1 MTSIDTSVM
10 VARMQA
16 LSSAVSSLGPALEAA
31 APSGEFQAVLD
42 NANAALT
49 AASDPASP
57 DSSDGAEPGGGS
69 LVPSMTTLGLGDAT
83 GTTGAG
89 AQAEVS
95 GSSVVT
101 DAQQYLGVPYRW
113 GGTDPATGL
122 DCSGLVQ
129 RVYGDLGISLPRT
142 SQEQV
147 NVGTPVASLAQAQP
161 GDLVFFEPT
170 SSGPGHVGIYI
181 GNGQMID
188 APHTGTDVQ
197 VQAVGEPIAIR
208 RVLPGAPTT
217 DSSTSGATTTDS
229 STSGAIGT
237 IPASL
242 HVPSNL
248 VPLFT
253 AAAAQHGVPA
263 ALLAAVAKQESGYNP
278 AAVSS
283 AGAEGIMQLMPSTA
297 AGLGV
302 NALDPAE
309 AIGAG
314 AQLLGELPPAVQ
326 RIRSPCPGRLQRR
339 TRSGGQ
345 IRRRPALSPDHRLC
359 ERHHGHARSGVM
371 SPIEGAL
378 LNTAPA
384 DEPHA
389 RSESCHRGRTRR

>member
-16 LSSAVSSLGPALEAA
+16 LSSTVSSLGPALEAA

-49 AASDPASP
+49 AASNPADP
-57 DSSDGAEPGGGS
+57 DSSGATASGGGS
-69 LVPSMTTLGLGDAT
+69 LVPSSTTLGLADAT
-83 GTTGAG
+83 DSTDSTGTSAGAG
-89 AQAEVS
+89 VS
-95 GSSVVT
+95 GSSVVA

-113 GGTDPATGL
+113 GGTDPTTGL

-129 RVYGDLGISLPRT
+129 RVYGDLGVSLPRT

-197 VQAVGEPIAIR
+197 VQAVGKPIAIR
-208 RVLPGAPTT
+208 RVLPDATAT
-217 DSSTSGATTTDS
+217 DSSTSG
-229 STSGAIGT
+229 GAGT

-242 HVPSNL
+242 NVPSNL
-248 VPLFT
+248 APLFS

-302 NALDPAE
+302 NALDPAQ

-314 AQLLGELPPAVQ
+314 AQLLG
-326 RIRSPCPGRLQRR
+326 SYLQRYNG
-339 TRSGGQ
+339 SVPLALAAYNAGPGAVAKYGGVPPYPETTAYVNN
-345 IRRRPALSPDHRLC
+345 IMGML
-359 ERHHGHARSGVM
+359 
-371 SPIEGAL
+371 GA
-378 LNTAPA
+378 T
-384 DEPHA
+384 
-389 RSESCHRGRTRR
+389 S

>member
-16 LSSAVSSLGPALEAA
+16 LSSTVSSLGPALEAA

-49 AASDPASP
+49 AAADPAVP
-57 DSSDGAEPGGGS
+57 ESSDAAAAGGGS
-69 LVPSMTTLGLGDAT
+69 LLPSTTTLGLSDAI
-83 GTTGAG
+83 GTAGASAGAG
-89 AQAEVS
+89 VS
-95 GSSVVT
+95 GSSVVA

-113 GGTDPATGL
+113 GGTNPATGL

-129 RVYGDLGISLPRT
+129 RVYGDVGISLPRT
-142 SQEQV
+142 SQQQV
-147 NVGTPVASLAQAQP
+147 SVGTPVASLAQAQP

-170 SSGPGHVGIYI
+170 ASGPGHVGIYM

-197 VQAVGEPIAIR
+197 VQAVGQPIAIR
-208 RVLPGAPTT
+208 RVLPDAAATNP
-217 DSSTSGATTTDS
+217 STSG
-229 STSGAIGT
+229 GGGT

-242 HVPSNL
+242 DVPGNL
-248 VPLFT
+248 APLFT

-278 AAVSS
+278 AAMSS

-302 NALDPAE
+302 NALDPTQ

-314 AQLLGELPPAVQ
+314 AQLLG
-326 RIRSPCPGRLQRR
+326 SYLQRYNG
-339 TRSGGQ
+339 SVPLALAAYNAGPGAVAKYGGVPPYPETTAYVND
-345 IRRRPALSPDHRLC
+345 IMGML
-359 ERHHGHARSGVM
+359 G
-371 SPIEGAL
+371 GA
-378 LNTAPA
+378 
-384 DEPHA
+384 
-389 RSESCHRGRTRR
+389 S

>member
-1 MTSIDTSVM
+1 VSIDTSVM

-16 LSSAVSSLGPALEAA
+16 LSSTVSSLGPALEAA

-42 NANAALT
+42 NANAALN
-49 AASDPASP
+49 AAADPAVA
-57 DSSDGAEPGGGS
+57 DSSAATEPGGGS
-69 LVPSMTTLGLGDAT
+69 LLPSITTLGLSDAT
-83 GTTGAG
+83 GTTGTTGASAG
-89 AQAEVS
+89 VS
-95 GSSVVT
+95 GSSVVA

-113 GGTDPATGL
+113 GGTDPTTGL

-147 NVGTPVASLAQAQP
+147 SVGTPVASLAQAQP

-197 VQAVGEPIAIR
+197 VQAVGHPIAIR
-208 RVLPGAPTT
+208 RVLPGATASA
-217 DSSTSGATTTDS
+217 SSTSGTAGS
-229 STSGAIGT
+229 

-242 HVPSNL
+242 QVPGNL
-248 VPLFT
+248 APLFA

-278 AAVSS
+278 SAVSS

-302 NALDPAE
+302 NALDPAQ

-314 AQLLGELPPAVQ
+314 AQLLG
-326 RIRSPCPGRLQRR
+326 SYLQRYNG
-339 TRSGGQ
+339 SVPLALAAYNAGPGAVAKYGGVPPYPQ
-345 IRRRPALSPDHRLC
+345 TTAYVNDIVGML
-359 ERHHGHARSGVM
+359 
-371 SPIEGAL
+371 GA
-378 LNTAPA
+378 A
-384 DEPHA
+384 
-389 RSESCHRGRTRR
+389 S